1 MKIIITRRME
11 DGLHISLHLVP
22 EKELELFDQK
32 EQDIQCLK
40 ANKELLVN
48 ALKAR
53 IQECENNLADNVKH
67 AFAPNEYQ
75 IFWQRNDGELDYFNI
90 PSYECMKNTVQLL
103 ENEQFVDV
111 ARDRFALDQIVKALL
126 NTKIDG
132 RGSYS
137 WNKLTSALVCLL
149 QAEILLQAAIEE

>member
-1 MKIIITRRME
+1 MKLIIARRME
-11 DGLHISLHLVP
+11 DGLHLSLHLVP

-48 ALKAR
+48 ALKTR
-53 IQECENNLADNVKH
+53 IQECENNLADNVNH
-67 AFAPNEYQ
+67 AFTPNECQ
-75 IFWQRNDGELDYFNI
+75 ICWHRTNGELDYFNI

-111 ARDRFALDQIVKALL
+111 ARDRFALDQIIKALL
-126 NTKIDG
+126 NTKIDS
-132 RGSYS
+132 RGGYS
-137 WNKLTSALVCLL
+137 WSKLTSALMCLL
-149 QAEILLQAAIEE
+149 QTAIYGE